1 MNHQELIRLLTPA
14 YGVGE
19 ARAIVRLV
27 MEERFGLS
35 QTDLLLGKDTT
46 LSADERNDFEK
57 IAQRLIA
64 GEPVQYVLGYADFCG
79 HRFSVSPAVLI
90 PRPETEELVRAV
102 LDSSTLNAKRSPLNS
117 PLGFA
122 ASLSEEPSP
131 LRSALPLCSAKNP
144 HRSPLNPHPSTLNAQ
159 RSARLCRFAQRRTLN
174 PQPSARLCRFAQRR
188 TLNAKILDL
197 CTGSGCIAVS
207 LALALP
213 EAEVIG
219 IDISD
224 EALEVARLNA
234 KNLQADNVR
243 FFRADV
249 LADSLDFAGPA
260 DVIVSN
266 PPYVMQA
273 EALQM
278 ASHVL
283 EHEPHLALFVP
294 DDDALRF
301 YRAIADAG
309 RRLLRPGGM
318 IAVEINSALPE
329 ETAAVFKNAGF
340 IDSEVLND
348 QFGRPRILSLIHNS

>member
-27 MEERFGLS
+27 MEECFGLS
-35 QTDLLLGKDTT
+35 HTDLLLGKDTT

-64 GEPVQYVLGYADFCG
+64 GEPVQYVLGFADFCG

-102 LDSSTLNAKRSPLNS
+102 LDSSTLNA
-117 PLGFA
+117 
-122 ASLSEEPSP
+122 
-131 LRSALPLCSAKNP
+131 
-144 HRSPLNPHPSTLNAQ
+144 
-159 RSARLCRFAQRRTLN
+159 
-174 PQPSARLCRFAQRR
+174 QPSARLCRFAQRR
-188 TLNAKILDL
+188 TLNPPLGFAASLSEERSTLTAHRSPLTAHPSPTKILDL

-213 EAEVIG
+213 EADVVG
-219 IDISD
+219 IDLSD

-234 KNLQADNVR
+234 SDLQADNVR
-243 FFRADV
+243 FFHADV

-273 EALQM
+273 EASQM
-278 ASHVL
+278 SAHVL

-318 IAVEINSALPE
+318 IAVEINSALHE

>member
-102 LDSSTLNAKRSPLNS
+102 LDSSTLTAQ
-117 PLGFA
+117 
-122 ASLSEEPSP
+122 
-131 LRSALPLCSAKNP
+131 
-144 HRSPLNPHPSTLNAQ
+144 PSTLNA
-159 RSARLCRFAQRRTLN
+159 
-174 PQPSARLCRFAQRR
+174 QPSARLCRFAQRR
-188 TLNAKILDL
+188 TLNSQPSTLRSALPLRSAKNPQRSTLTPHRSPTKILDL
-197 CTGSGCIAVS
+197 CTGSGCIAIA
-207 LALALP
+207 LALAMP

-249 LADSLDFAGPA
+249 LADSLDFAGPV

-278 ASHVL
+278 AAHVL

>member
-64 GEPVQYVLGYADFCG
+64 GEPVQYVLGFADFCG

-102 LDSSTLNAKRSPLNS
+102 LDSSTLRSALPLRSAKNAKRST
-117 PLGFA
+117 
-122 ASLSEEPSP
+122 
-131 LRSALPLCSAKNP
+131 LRSALPLRSAKNDK
-144 HRSPLNPHPSTLNAQ
+144 RS
-159 RSARLCRFAQRRTLN
+159 
-174 PQPSARLCRFAQRR
+174 

-197 CTGSGCIAVS
+197 CTGSGCIAIA
-207 LALALP
+207 LALAMP

-249 LADSLDFAGPA
+249 LADSLDFAGPV

-278 ASHVL
+278 AAHVL

>member
-64 GEPVQYVLGYADFCG
+64 GEPVQYVLGFADFCG

-102 LDSSTLNAKRSPLNS
+102 LDSSTLNA
-117 PLGFA
+117 
-122 ASLSEEPSP
+122 
-131 LRSALPLCSAKNP
+131 
-144 HRSPLNPHPSTLNAQ
+144 H

-174 PQPSARLCRFAQRR
+174 AQPSTLNAQPSARLCRFAQRR

-197 CTGSGCIAVS
+197 CTGSGCIAIA
-207 LALALP
+207 LALAMP
-213 EAEVIG
+213 EAEVVG

-249 LADSLDFAGPA
+249 LADSLDFAGPV

-278 ASHVL
+278 AAHVL

>member
-102 LDSSTLNAKRSPLNS
+102 LDSSTLNAQPSTLNP

-144 HRSPLNPHPSTLNAQ
+144 HRSPLNPQ
-159 RSARLCRFAQRRTLN
+159 RSAKN
-174 PQPSARLCRFAQRR
+174 DKPSP
-188 TLNAKILDL
+188 LNAKIIDL
-197 CTGSGCIAVS
+197 CTGSGCIAIA
-207 LALALP
+207 LALAMP

-348 QFGRPRILSLIHNS
+348 QFGRPRILINIEH

>member
-64 GEPVQYVLGYADFCG
+64 GEPVQYVLGFADFCG

-102 LDSSTLNAKRSPLNS
+102 LDSSTLNAQ
-117 PLGFA
+117 
-122 ASLSEEPSP
+122 
-131 LRSALPLCSAKNP
+131 
-144 HRSPLNPHPSTLNAQ
+144 PSTLNA
-159 RSARLCRFAQRRTLN
+159 
-174 PQPSARLCRFAQRR
+174 QPSARLCRFAQRR

-197 CTGSGCIAVS
+197 CTGSGCIAIA
-207 LALALP
+207 LALAMP
-213 EAEVIG
+213 EAEVVG

-249 LADSLDFAGPA
+249 LADSLDFAGPV

-278 ASHVL
+278 AAHVL

>member
-102 LDSSTLNAKRSPLNS
+102 LDSSTLNAQRSPLNS
-117 PLGFA
+117 Q
-122 ASLSEEPSP
+122 PST
-131 LRSALPLCSAKNP
+131 LRSALPLRSAKNP
-144 HRSPLNPHPSTLNAQ
+144 QRSTLTPHRSPT
-159 RSARLCRFAQRRTLN
+159 
-174 PQPSARLCRFAQRR
+174 
-188 TLNAKILDL
+188 KILDL
-197 CTGSGCIAVS
+197 CTGSGCIAIA
-207 LALALP
+207 LALAMP
-213 EAEVIG
+213 EAEVVG
-219 IDISD
+219 VDISD

-249 LADSLDFAGPA
+249 LADSLDFAGPV

-278 ASHVL
+278 AAHVL

>member
-64 GEPVQYVLGYADFCG
+64 GEPVQYVLGYANFCG

-102 LDSSTLNAKRSPLNS
+102 LDSSTLNAHRSPLNS
-117 PLGFA
+117 QP
-122 ASLSEEPSP
+122 
-131 LRSALPLCSAKNP
+131 
-144 HRSPLNPHPSTLNAQ
+144 
-159 RSARLCRFAQRRTLN
+159 SARLCRFAQRRTLN
-174 PQPSARLCRFAQRR
+174 PHRSTLTAQPSTLNAHPS

-197 CTGSGCIAVS
+197 CTGSGCIAIA
-207 LALALP
+207 LALAMP
-213 EAEVIG
+213 EVEVIG

-249 LADSLDFAGPA
+249 LADSLDFAGPV

-278 ASHVL
+278 AAHVL

>member
-1 MNHQELIRLLTPA
+1 M
-14 YGVGE
+14 
-19 ARAIVRLV
+19 
-27 MEERFGLS
+27 
-35 QTDLLLGKDTT
+35 
-46 LSADERNDFEK
+46 
-57 IAQRLIA
+57 
-64 GEPVQYVLGYADFCG
+64 
-79 HRFSVSPAVLI
+79 
-90 PRPETEELVRAV
+90 
-102 LDSSTLNAKRSPLNS
+102 
-117 PLGFA
+117 
-122 ASLSEEPSP
+122 
-131 LRSALPLCSAKNP
+131 
-144 HRSPLNPHPSTLNAQ
+144 
-159 RSARLCRFAQRRTLN
+159 
-174 PQPSARLCRFAQRR
+174 
-188 TLNAKILDL
+188 
-197 CTGSGCIAVS
+197 
-207 LALALP
+207 ALALP

-249 LADSLDFAGPA
+249 LADSLDFAGPV

-266 PPYVMQA
+266 PPYVMQV

>member
-1 MNHQELIRLLTPA
+1 M
-14 YGVGE
+14 
-19 ARAIVRLV
+19 
-27 MEERFGLS
+27 
-35 QTDLLLGKDTT
+35 
-46 LSADERNDFEK
+46 
-57 IAQRLIA
+57 
-64 GEPVQYVLGYADFCG
+64 
-79 HRFSVSPAVLI
+79 
-90 PRPETEELVRAV
+90 
-102 LDSSTLNAKRSPLNS
+102 
-117 PLGFA
+117 
-122 ASLSEEPSP
+122 
-131 LRSALPLCSAKNP
+131 
-144 HRSPLNPHPSTLNAQ
+144 
-159 RSARLCRFAQRRTLN
+159 
-174 PQPSARLCRFAQRR
+174 
-188 TLNAKILDL
+188 
-197 CTGSGCIAVS
+197 
-207 LALALP
+207 P

-278 ASHVL
+278 AAHVL

-348 QFGRPRILSLIHNS
+348 QFGRPRILINIEH

>member
-102 LDSSTLNAKRSPLNS
+102 LDSSTLNA
-117 PLGFA
+117 
-122 ASLSEEPSP
+122 
-131 LRSALPLCSAKNP
+131 
-144 HRSPLNPHPSTLNAQ
+144 
-159 RSARLCRFAQRRTLN
+159 
-174 PQPSARLCRFAQRR
+174 QPSARLCRFAQRR
-188 TLNAKILDL
+188 TLNPPLGFAASLSEERSTLTPHRSPLTAHPSPTKILDL

-213 EAEVIG
+213 KAEVIG

-243 FFRADV
+243 FFHADV

-273 EALQM
+273 EASQM
-278 ASHVL
+278 SAHVL

-318 IAVEINSALPE
+318 IAVEINSALPA

>member
-102 LDSSTLNAKRSPLNS
+102 LDSSTLNA
-117 PLGFA
+117 
-122 ASLSEEPSP
+122 
-131 LRSALPLCSAKNP
+131 
-144 HRSPLNPHPSTLNAQ
+144 
-159 RSARLCRFAQRRTLN
+159 
-174 PQPSARLCRFAQRR
+174 QPSARLCRFALRR

-197 CTGSGCIAVS
+197 CTGSGCIAIA
-207 LALALP
+207 LALAMP

-278 ASHVL
+278 AAHVL

>member
-64 GEPVQYVLGYADFCG
+64 GEPVQYVLGFADFCG

-102 LDSSTLNAKRSPLNS
+102 LDSSTLNA
-117 PLGFA
+117 
-122 ASLSEEPSP
+122 
-131 LRSALPLCSAKNP
+131 
-144 HRSPLNPHPSTLNAQ
+144 HPSTLNAHP
-159 RSARLCRFAQRRTLN
+159 STLN
-174 PQPSARLCRFAQRR
+174 AHPSTLNAQPSARLCRFAQRR

-197 CTGSGCIAVS
+197 CTGSGCIAIA
-207 LALALP
+207 LALAMP

-234 KNLQADNVR
+234 KSLQADNVR

-278 ASHVL
+278 AAHVL

>member
-102 LDSSTLNAKRSPLNS
+102 LDSSTLNAHRSPLNS

-131 LRSALPLCSAKNP
+131 LRSALPLRSAKNP
-144 HRSPLNPHPSTLNAQ
+144 HRSAKNDKPS
-159 RSARLCRFAQRRTLN
+159 
-174 PQPSARLCRFAQRR
+174 P
-188 TLNAKILDL
+188 LNAKIIDL
-197 CTGSGCIAVS
+197 CTGSGCIAIA
-207 LALALP
+207 LALAMP

-348 QFGRPRILSLIHNS
+348 QFGRPRILINIEH